1 MLMALTPVVASNMAP
16 RSRFSPSLASPC
28 LVLPPWSSAVTAR
41 LTCLHLI
48 TLLVCPSILLWFC
61 FFVSCPRCSNLSDMV
76 GGKDIISFS
85 LPIFLPIKEHKV
97 SNDSFF
103 ILVPFLDEHII
114 ALLMLE
120 FIFYFV
126 CVVSSLILKLVVC
139 PILSVQ
145 SASYI

>member
-1 MLMALTPVVASNMAP
+1 
-16 RSRFSPSLASPC
+16 
-28 LVLPPWSSAVTAR
+28 
-41 LTCLHLI
+41 
-48 TLLVCPSILLWFC
+48 
-61 FFVSCPRCSNLSDMV
+61 MV